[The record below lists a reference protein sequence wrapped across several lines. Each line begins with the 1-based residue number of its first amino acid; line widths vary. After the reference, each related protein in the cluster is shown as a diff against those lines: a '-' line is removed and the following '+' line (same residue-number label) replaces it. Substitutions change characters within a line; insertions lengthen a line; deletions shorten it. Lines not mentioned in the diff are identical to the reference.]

1 MDCGLSAQEGN
12 NVASVVFSHIAKAT
26 TFVES
31 LLCAMNLANTAW
43 GPRLGLAPHS
53 ICSMAGKTVH
63 GGAGRMHSDSSA
75 RLIIRTSS
83 L

>member
-12 NVASVVFSHIAKAT
+12 NVASIVFSHIAKAT
-26 TFVES
+26 TFVEY
-31 LLCAMNLANTAW
+31 LLCAMNLANTAR